1 MLRRNKHSGDG
12 HMLDIFARGTIH
24 IEDLE
29 VGMRRGLSKI
39 VSDRDMELFGEVTT
53 DRNPVHFDDDY
64 AGRSMFGGRIV
75 HGMLTASLISAVIG
89 ERLPGHGTGCR
100 GTAPSTSRRTCGFWR
115 RCGRAMRSGPRC
127 W

>member
-1 MLRRNKHSGDG
+1 MLRCHKHSGDG
-12 HMLDIFARGTIH
+12 HRLDIFAPGTIP

-39 VSDRDMELFGEVTT
+39 VSDHDMELFGEVTT

-89 ERLPGHGTGCR
+89 ERLPGHGTV
-100 GTAPSTSRRTCGFWR
+100 
-115 RCGRAMRSGPRC
+115 
-127 W
+127 

>member
-89 ERLPGHGTGCR
+89 ERLPGHGTNFH
-100 GTAPSTSRRTCGFWR
+100 TNIQYYQYDSLYLVFHIPLFIHL
-115 RCGRAMRSGPRC
+115 
-127 W
+127 